1 MRDDK
6 EMIELISTELKTVIH
21 SAFLK
26 EFRFDIV
33 LSNGVSFTNQ
43 DYFSKFPKYR
53 DLLLEQNV
61 YVSEINLVMTKEML
75 SDYLVD
81 CMTFAKDCLGMERS
95 GGGSIDKYQ
104 SNLISQ
110 ITHIEERVKGIQIT
124 LKAVNTLDLE
134 SRHIVICNQILSIP
148 LRLLAEQMER
158 QEETQEE
165 LEEFAEVIYE
175 DGQIRSPLNVYKKIQ
190 GDKKYMLLGGDRHI
204 LR

>member
-1 MRDDK
+1 MKDDK
-6 EMIELISTELKTVIH
+6 EMIDLISSELKTVIH

-26 EFRFDIV
+26 EFRFDIC
-33 LSNGVSFTNQ
+33 LSNGVSFTNY

-61 YVSEINLVMTKEML
+61 FVSEINLVMTKEML
-75 SDYLVD
+75 SEYLVD
-81 CMTFAKDCLGMERS
+81 CMTFAKDCLEMGRS
-95 GGGSIDKYQ
+95 EGSIDKYQ

-148 LRLLAEQMER
+148 LRMLAEQMER
-158 QEETQEE
+158 QEET
-165 LEEFAEVIYE
+165 
-175 DGQIRSPLNVYKKIQ
+175 IRRRLHNGLKALAIKKNIA
-190 GDKKYMLLGGDRHI
+190 LFE
-204 LR
+204 